1 MANSGIQLSGTWML
15 SAAALMTALGLCL
28 SVGGTAAQ
36 EASSLEA
43 AMQAGGVTDKKTL
56 DAARQA
62 DEINRLMEERELSDE
77 EAAVLDSLES
87 TDDPAEAMR
96 QYMEMRNAESE

>member
-1 MANSGIQLSGTWML
+1 MAKSGTQLRGTYIL
-15 SAAALMTALGLCL
+15 SAAALVTALGLSL
-28 SVGGTAAQ
+28 AVGGTAAQ

-62 DEINRLMEERELSDE
+62 DEIRRLMEEREVSDE
-77 EAAVLDSLES
+77 EAAVLDHLEGA
-87 TDDPAEAMR
+87 DDPAEAMR
-96 QYMEMRNAESE
+96 QYMNERNAESK